1 MKKTTLFLA
10 ILTAGIL
17 AASDSM
23 IITPEQLTNSKNLT
37 AKEGNILE
45 VKGMTTAYSKKVFDF
60 DPAKTY
66 SVSADFRQISGKAPA
81 VIFFG
86 FQPLDKKNR
95 QILTPHTQIIAK
107 TDTVLTAT
115 AEKGTKVIEVKD
127 ASKWLK
133 GSTRL
138 AIYTDPEL
146 KDLPNYSIIYTTVS
160 AMEKSGENWKV
171 SLSHPLPLTLKSG
184 TAVRQH
190 RAGGAMYPAA
200 PAVRISR
207 QWKTFSGKASGK
219 LNGPGYSGTKFPVGT
234 VKVQM
239 LLFVNYGQKD
249 AVTEIRNLEFKAE

>member
-1 MKKTTLFLA
+1 MKKTALLLA
-10 ILTAGIL
+10 ILTAGL
-17 AASDSM
+17 VAASDSS
-23 IITPEQLTNSKNLT
+23 ITTPEQLTSSKNFT

-66 SVSADFRQISGKAPA
+66 SVSADFRQISGKTPA
-81 VIFFG
+81 VLFFG
-86 FQPLDKKNR
+86 FQPLDKSNR
-95 QILTPHTQIIAK
+95 QILTPHTQIVAN

-115 AEKGTKVIEVKD
+115 AEKGAKVLEVKD
-127 ASKWLK
+127 ASKWIK
-133 GSTRL
+133 GVRF
-138 AIYTDPEL
+138 AINTDPGL
-146 KDLPNYSIIYTTVS
+146 KDLPNYSVIYTNVS
-160 AMEKSGENWKV
+160 AVEKSGDNWKV

-184 TAVRQH
+184 TTIRQH

-200 PAVRISR
+200 PAIRISK
-207 QWKTFSGKASGK
+207 QWKTFAGKASGK